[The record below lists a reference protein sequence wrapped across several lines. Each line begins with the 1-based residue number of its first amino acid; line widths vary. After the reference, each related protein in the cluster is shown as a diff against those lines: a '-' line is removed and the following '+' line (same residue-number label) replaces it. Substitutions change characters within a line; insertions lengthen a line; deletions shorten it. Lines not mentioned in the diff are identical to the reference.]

1 METKTDSRTDYF
13 KVYYDKNKN
22 ALNERRLFDY
32 YIVKFGKDFVDEVKA
47 KHGEKAIDV
56 LKKHSK
62 LQIKVNRVQRRKDLI
77 LTELN
82 CLESMK
88 SNL

>member
-13 KVYYDKNKN
+13 KIYYDKNKN

-47 KHGEKAIDV
+47 KHGANAIDI
-56 LKKHSK
+56 LKTHSK
-62 LQIKVNRVQRRKDLI
+62 LTIKLNRVQKRKDI
-77 LTELN
+77 IQTELN
-82 CLESMK
+82 ALESMK